1 MEISIIIPAYN
12 EEMRIGRTLIEIRDY
27 VKSNPLIKKWE
38 IIAVDDGSKD
48 KTREIVQEQIEQDKD
63 NLIRLNCKRENRG
76 KGFSVKEGAL
86 LAKYNTVL
94 FSDADLSTPIEE
106 LSNFLTEIPHYDIV
120 IGSRALKE
128 SNIKQHQPF
137 YREFIGKTFNLLVR
151 KITGLDIHDTQFG
164 FKLFKD
170 CRNLFEQQKIERF
183 SFDVELLYLA
193 NRNEK
198 KILEKPVTWINDERS
213 KVSAIKDSYRMFR
226 DLIKIRWMHRKAQN
240 NANKQ

>member
-151 KITGLDIHDTQFG
+151 KITGLDIHDTQCG

>member
-1 MEISIIIPAYN
+1 MNLSIIIPAYN
-12 EEMRIGRTLIEIRDY
+12 EEKRLGSTIEQIRDY
-27 VKSNPLIKKWE
+27 LCNCNHFEAWE
-38 IIAVDDGSKD
+38 IIVVDDGSKD
-48 KTREIVQEQIEQDKD
+48 NTRNVANEAVSKD
-63 NLIRLNCKRENRG
+63 SRIRINPQRQNRG

-86 LAKYNTVL
+86 IANYSVIL

-106 LSNFLTEIPHYDIV
+106 LERFIPEIGRYDVI

-128 SNIKQHQPF
+128 SNIEKHQPF

-151 KITGLDIHDTQFG
+151 KITGLNIYDTQCG

-170 CRNLFEQQKIERF
+170 CRGIFEQQRIERF

-193 NRNEK
+193 NKQGK

-213 KVSAIKDSYRMFR
+213 KVSAVKDSYRMFR
-226 DLIKIRWMHRKAQN
+226 DLIKIRWMHRKTH
-240 NANKQ
+240 